1 MAHKECK
8 YLFFLGA
15 DSTAIPS
22 CAPAAGLFSDQ
33 DRDALAALEVEL
45 ASRQEEQLRR
55 ELTIV
60 YETCALAGER
70 LSVSWAAMG
79 SGGEEQRPAFLIPRL
94 RGLFPALRPVT
105 EAELGGAFR
114 LSAPRPALELAGR
127 NPQAAQALRAMPE
140 YAPLVERM
148 EQAAALTRG
157 NLSRAAVDALYGS
170 RVPMSASRMDK
181 FKSCHFSYFMQYGL
195 KAEPRKKAG
204 FQAPEYG
211 TFVHY
216 VLEHV
221 FQSEAWRDGEGG
233 VDGDKLDAL
242 TDEIVARYIREELG
256 GLAEETP
263 RFRYLFHRL
272 LRPVRAVVRNVAE
285 ELSASDFRPV
295 AFELGFGSG
304 KDLPPVELEVDGVTI
319 SISGFVDRVDGWVKD
334 GRLNLRVVDYKT
346 GRKSFDLTDVWN
358 GMGLQM
364 LLYLFTL
371 RKEGKDLFGGH
382 EIDPAG
388 VLYLPARDAVIAGS
402 RTMTE
407 AARRQAV
414 DRELRR
420 RGLVLDDPEVLEAME
435 HPGPE
440 GIRFLP
446 VKVSARTGAITV
458 DALVSAERLG
468 RLERHIQRVLR
479 DIGGEIAAGNI
490 AADPFWKGPEKNAC
504 QYCDYAAACHFEEG
518 RGADRRRWLPTV
530 SAGAFWARV
539 EEQEGGGQT
548 EKT

>member
-1 MAHKECK
+1 
-8 YLFFLGA
+8 
-15 DSTAIPS
+15 
-22 CAPAAGLFSDQ
+22 
-33 DRDALAALEVEL
+33 
-45 ASRQEEQLRR
+45 
-55 ELTIV
+55 
-60 YETCALAGER
+60 
-70 LSVSWAAMG
+70 
-79 SGGEEQRPAFLIPRL
+79 
-94 RGLFPALRPVT
+94 
-105 EAELGGAFR
+105 
-114 LSAPRPALELAGR
+114 
-127 NPQAAQALRAMPE
+127 
-140 YAPLVERM
+140 M
-148 EQAAALTRG
+148 EQAAGRTRG
-157 NLSRAAVDALYGS
+157 SLSRAAVDALYGS

-221 FQSEAWRDGEGG
+221 FQSETWRDEEGG

-272 LRPVRAVVRNVAE
+272 LKPVRAVVRNVAE
-285 ELSASDFRPV
+285 ELSASDFKPI

-304 KDLPPVELEVDGVTI
+304 KNLPPVELEVDGVTI

-371 RKEGKDLFGGH
+371 QKEGKDLFGGH

-446 VKVSARTGAITV
+446 VKVSARTGAITG

-504 QYCDYAAACHFEEG
+504 QYCDYAVACHFEEG
-518 RGADRRRWLPTV
+518 RGSDRRRWLPTV

-548 EKT
+548 DNT

>member
-1 MAHKECK
+1 M
-8 YLFFLGA
+8 
-15 DSTAIPS
+15 
-22 CAPAAGLFSDQ
+22 
-33 DRDALAALEVEL
+33 
-45 ASRQEEQLRR
+45 
-55 ELTIV
+55 
-60 YETCALAGER
+60 
-70 LSVSWAAMG
+70 
-79 SGGEEQRPAFLIPRL
+79 
-94 RGLFPALRPVT
+94 
-105 EAELGGAFR
+105 
-114 LSAPRPALELAGR
+114 
-127 NPQAAQALRAMPE
+127 
-140 YAPLVERM
+140 
-148 EQAAALTRG
+148 
-157 NLSRAAVDALYGS
+157 
-170 RVPMSASRMDK
+170 
-181 FKSCHFSYFMQYGL
+181 
-195 KAEPRKKAG
+195 
-204 FQAPEYG
+204 
-211 TFVHY
+211 
-216 VLEHV
+216 
-221 FQSEAWRDGEGG
+221 
-233 VDGDKLDAL
+233 
-242 TDEIVARYIREELG
+242 
-256 GLAEETP
+256 
-263 RFRYLFHRL
+263 
-272 LRPVRAVVRNVAE
+272 
-285 ELSASDFRPV
+285 
-295 AFELGFGSG
+295 
-304 KDLPPVELEVDGVTI
+304 DGVTI

-446 VKVSARTGAITV
+446 VKVSARTGAITG

-504 QYCDYAAACHFEEG
+504 QYCDYAAACHYEEG